1 MSACVDNGESL
12 VRGCGPDSQQF
23 TMEPDGTIILDRSV
37 ARKTARADPHRAS
50 RFVRI
55 RGQEAFVIIKLCW
68 TLQHNEELT
77 NLATAQVERA
87 LAPWNATAHSIKRG
101 ALRRAAPIVG
111 KYNSDPDVISLLVR
125 RVDFFELP
133 QNSVRYL
140 RSYTTMPTQVS
151 SLAALV

>member
-1 MSACVDNGESL
+1 MRRAKEVRSRDVGAANVGAGNVPSGACQLAWITASRWSEVAALTPNN
-12 VRGCGPDSQQF
+12 F

-37 ARKTARADPHRAS
+37 ARKTARADPHRAL

-101 ALRRAAPIVG
+101 ALRRAAQSWGNTI
-111 KYNSDPDVISLLVR
+111 L
-125 RVDFFELP
+125 
-133 QNSVRYL
+133 
-140 RSYTTMPTQVS
+140 TQT
-151 SLAALV
+151 